1 MLDNGF
7 IPRNEPGAY
16 YIYPPYPNIPKID
29 YYNSYF
35 YHSTPLAT
43 NLLGGIDI
51 RLAQNLSVNIAAGY
65 AFRIMKVKY
74 AEWQE
79 NEDVY
84 KKLETIPTENVFSHF
99 LDVQLGVSYAFPL
112 KKISRAQ

>member
-7 IPRNEPGAY
+7 IPRKEPGAY

-74 AEWQE
+74 ATWEE
-79 NEDVY
+79 NEDVH
-84 KKLETIPTENVFSHF
+84 KKLETKHPI
-99 LDVQLGVSYAFPL
+99 
-112 KKISRAQ
+112 RR